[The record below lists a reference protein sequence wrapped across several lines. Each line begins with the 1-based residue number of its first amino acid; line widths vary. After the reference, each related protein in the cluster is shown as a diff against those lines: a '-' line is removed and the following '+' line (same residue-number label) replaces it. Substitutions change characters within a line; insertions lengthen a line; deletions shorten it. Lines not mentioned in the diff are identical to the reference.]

1 MAKIAHSLSRL
12 KEEVRAARGRT
23 LLKET
28 AITARGESELV
39 VALGRRIVRHR
50 KAKGW
55 DRVELARR
63 LGVTRA
69 RLGYW
74 ERGETTPPLEA
85 LIGLRRELGISIDE
99 LVTGEQSNREKQ
111 DRVISLLAAAIK
123 LLR

>member
-1 MAKIAHSLSRL
+1 M
-12 KEEVRAARGRT
+12 
-23 LLKET
+23 LKET
-28 AITARGESELV
+28 AITARSEGELV
-39 VALGRRIVRHR
+39 TALGRRIIRLR
-50 KAKGW
+50 ESKGW

-74 ERGETTPPLEA
+74 ERGEHTPPLEA

-99 LVTGEQSNREKQ
+99 LVSGERSNREKKDQ
-111 DRVISLLAAAIK
+111 AISHLARAIK

>member
-1 MAKIAHSLSRL
+1 MARIAHELSRL
-12 KEEVRAARGRT
+12 KEEVMAARSRAR
-23 LLKET
+23 LKET
-28 AITARGESELV
+28 AITAPSESELV
-39 VALGRRIVRHR
+39 VALGRRIVRLR
-50 KAKGW
+50 ESKGW

-74 ERGETTPPLEA
+74 ERGEHTPPMEA

>member
-1 MAKIAHSLSRL
+1 MAKIAHRLSCL
-12 KEEVRAARGRT
+12 KEEIMAARGRA

-28 AITARGESELV
+28 AITARSEGELV
-39 VALGRRIVRHR
+39 AALGRRIVRLR
-50 KAKGW
+50 ESKGW

-74 ERGETTPPLEA
+74 ERGEYTPPLEA

-99 LVTGEQSNREKQ
+99 LVSGERCNREKKDQ
-111 DRVISLLAAAIK
+111 AISHLAEAIK